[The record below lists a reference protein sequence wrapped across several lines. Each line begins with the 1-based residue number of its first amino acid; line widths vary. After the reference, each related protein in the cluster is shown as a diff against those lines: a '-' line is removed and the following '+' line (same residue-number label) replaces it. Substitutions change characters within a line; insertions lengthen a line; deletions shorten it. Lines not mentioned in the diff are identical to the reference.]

1 MHTLKLTLA
10 YDGSEFCGWQFQPGR
25 RSVQQTLQDVLTKIA
40 GHPVTLVASGRTDA
54 AVHALAQVV
63 SFETSRELTT
73 DIWLRAINA
82 ELHRD
87 LAALAVEEAPPGFNA
102 RRDAKRKQYRYVLH
116 DGRIRDVF
124 SRNYAWHVFRRLGAE
139 AMHRAA
145 QPLVGK
151 HDFRSFQTA
160 GADRVSTV
168 RTVFELT
175 VERQAEGR
183 GARDEGREVCGTGK
197 RSPPVQHAVHI
208 EIPPV
213 GRSAAPSHSQ
223 LPVPGVIHV
232 EIVADGFLYNMV
244 RNLVGTLVEVGRG
257 KRPESWPAQALAARD
272 RRAAAPT
279 APPQGLF
286 LVHVEYD

>member
-1 MHTLKLTLA
+1 MRTLKLTLA
-10 YDGSEFCGWQFQPGR
+10 YDGTDFAGWQVQPGR
-25 RSVQQTLQDVLTKIA
+25 RTVQQTLEAVLTKIA
-40 GHPVTLVASGRTDA
+40 GHAVKVVASGRTDA
-54 AVHALAQVV
+54 GVHALAQVA
-63 SFETSRELTT
+63 SFQTSSELPA

-116 DGRIRDVF
+116 DGRIRDAF
-124 SRNYAWHVFRRLGAE
+124 SRNYAWHCFRRLDAA

-160 GADRVSTV
+160 GADRVRTV

-175 VERQAEGR
+175 VERLAGQG
-183 GARDEGREVCGTGK
+183 
-197 RSPPVQHAVHI
+197 
-208 EIPPV
+208 V

-223 LPVPGVIHV
+223 LPLPGVIHI
-232 EIVADGFLYNMV
+232 EITADGFLYNMV
-244 RNLVGTLVEVGRG
+244 RNIVGTLVEVGRG
-257 KRPESWPAQALAARD
+257 KRPESWPTEVLAASD

-286 LVHVEYD
+286 LVRVEYD